1 MNKTNKIVPEGFA
14 VGSRPRTGKIS
25 DRALSN
31 IIGIPVQTLQDW
43 KKRDG
48 NWRKKLYLILK
59 NFSKEE
65 LLEKSDIIST
75 VELSKGD

>member
-1 MNKTNKIVPEGFA
+1 MNKKNDIPKGFA

-59 NFSKEE
+59 DFNKEE
-65 LLEKSDIIST
+65 LLEKSNIISH
-75 VELSKGD
+75 VESTKGE